1 MRDTLE
7 CFQKYVNQYG
17 IDDKAEGTFDETAD
31 NQSSE
36 LIPVHNMEPE
46 RAQSYADD
54 VFCQSA

>member
-31 NQSSE
+31 NESAE
-36 LIPVHNMEPE
+36 LMSVHIME
-46 RAQSYADD
+46 S
-54 VFCQSA
+54 